1 LTDTTSFLAPKGV
14 GNYSLQ
20 TSQNGCISQMST
32 SYYYVV
38 TNVVQL
44 ENGQYINLN
53 PNPFINR
60 LVINFNINKN
70 PSLNADV
77 IDFATGRLITS
88 RKNVF
93 TNTDLNL
100 ANINAGIYLI
110 KVYSNDLKVNV
121 TFKIVKL

>member
-1 LTDTTSFLAPKGV
+1 
-14 GNYSLQ
+14 
-20 TSQNGCISQMST
+20 MST